1 MKWCSL
7 VAVAVLLSACGNRQ
21 SDAGYVADLQ
31 AKSPLGPI
39 AGWKLDPALQQIKVQ
54 QMRDRAYR
62 YCLTEQASDQDCL
75 EEQDHSLFE
84 YANSFRLVRI
94 FRSESLPT
102 LPFAVAHKQDPAAFI
117 ATAVPFTRNKD
128 RATPAPSAR
137 VCQQVSGPTSS
148 VLCPFPNVRFP
159 PKADVRKLCPTAR
172 LLCSMTAKLHASH
185 ALRHQHRDL
194 RVPGPM
200 APNRPIPA

>member
-102 LPFAVAHKQDPAAFI
+102 LPFAVAHKQDPAAFERI
-117 ATAVPFTRNKD
+117 HRYCRSLYEEQGSRDARALGPGMSAGVGADFFGVVP
-128 RATPAPSAR
+128 
-137 VCQQVSGPTSS
+137 VS
-148 VLCPFPNVRFP
+148 
-159 PKADVRKLCPTAR
+159 
-172 LLCSMTAKLHASH
+172 
-185 ALRHQHRDL
+185 
-194 RVPGPM
+194 
-200 APNRPIPA
+200 